1 MISGYDLILDADYNI
16 LSISAEYAEKLQ
28 YSGNSDQAKSF
39 LELLKPEYRSRA
51 ATALKNCEKDFCF
64 IPTERNKWIFTEI
77 NPAPL
82 PAGRTGIKIK
92 NLNPLSDGGSSFSS
106 FAEFIENMFDI
117 YYTSDIYG
125 NITAVSPSI
134 FIYSGFTP
142 EELIGKNLG
151 NDLYVNPELRIKFKE
166 LMGTQGRVTAF
177 DAPLYRKDGSI
188 WWVSTSAHF
197 IKNSYGTVI
206 GVEGIARDITDY
218 KEGQEKLVKGIETRY
233 KALFESATDSIF
245 IFDLRTKSI
254 VDANAAARKMTGYSL
269 DELRELMP
277 EQLHPRYEYEKIKDY
292 IVRKREGFG
301 LKETVRL
308 DFMTKQGDIV
318 PAEITASVITED
330 NRKFSIDVAR
340 DISQRLATE
349 KKQREQEQMLI
360 HQSKMAAMGEMIS
373 NIAHQWRQPL
383 SKITGILTNLE
394 MGTLQGF
401 IDKKEAE
408 TLIHEAFSTLKFMSR
423 TIDDFK
429 NFFSPSKPVEEFCIN
444 AALKEV
450 ISIIEPNLRFHGIR
464 VLMKVQENICLKT
477 YRNEFCQVL
486 LNIIQNAKDVLS
498 IRRITDP
505 KIEIRITAGREKT
518 VIRIS
523 DNGGGIDHN
532 AMERIFEP
540 YFTTRPDGQGI
551 GLYMSKI
558 IIEKNI
564 KGTITAK
571 NTFEGAEF
579 TIVI

>member
-1 MISGYDLILDADYNI
+1 
-16 LSISAEYAEKLQ
+16 
-28 YSGNSDQAKSF
+28 
-39 LELLKPEYRSRA
+39 
-51 ATALKNCEKDFCF
+51 
-64 IPTERNKWIFTEI
+64 
-77 NPAPL
+77 
-82 PAGRTGIKIK
+82 
-92 NLNPLSDGGSSFSS
+92 
-106 FAEFIENMFDI
+106 
-117 YYTSDIYG
+117 
-125 NITAVSPSI
+125 
-134 FIYSGFTP
+134 
-142 EELIGKNLG
+142 
-151 NDLYVNPELRIKFKE
+151 
-166 LMGTQGRVTAF
+166 
-177 DAPLYRKDGSI
+177 
-188 WWVSTSAHF
+188 
-197 IKNSYGTVI
+197 
-206 GVEGIARDITDY
+206 
-218 KEGQEKLVKGIETRY
+218 
-233 KALFESATDSIF
+233 
-245 IFDLRTKSI
+245 
-254 VDANAAARKMTGYSL
+254 MTGYSL

-464 VLMKVQENICLKT
+464 VLMKVQENIFLKT

-571 NTFEGAEF
+571 
-579 TIVI
+579 